1 MADVARIAGVS
12 RSTVSYALS
21 GVRPIATETRDR
33 ILRAMSDL
41 GYTPNL
47 LAQGLAGKRTGI
59 VSLIFPVGEQGM
71 SVTEFEYVQGAAE
84 QARLDGYHLLLW
96 PMDAD
101 ELGEMQ
107 RIVAQGL
114 VDGILLMEVRSFD
127 ERIPVLLDTGVPFVS
142 IGRPTDDAGLAF
154 VDADFEAM
162 GDLAVSHLAGLGH
175 TEIGL
180 VTHSQESLDVGYGP
194 MVRSWDAVAA
204 SASRLGVTVRL
215 FPTASTLAG
224 GRDVF
229 EQILE
234 TAPETTGLVMIN
246 EAATA
251 GLLGA
256 AAKNG
261 WRVPERLSL
270 VAINT
275 SAGSAER
282 FMPALTT
289 ASAEPKA
296 MGREAAQFLSRR
308 VRGEGTDALQWLAE
322 PVLTLRESTTVAR
335 TTRQ

>member
-1 MADVARIAGVS
+1 MADVARVAGVS

-21 GVRPIATETRDR
+21 GVRPIAPETRER
-33 ILRAMSDL
+33 ILQAMSDL

-71 SVTEFEYVQGAAE
+71 NTTEFEYVQGAAE
-84 QARLDGYHLLLW
+84 QARADGYHLLLW
-96 PMDAD
+96 PMDPD
-101 ELGEMQ
+101 DLGEMQ

-127 ERIPVLLDTGVPFVS
+127 ERIPVLLETGVPFVT
-142 IGRPTDDAGLAF
+142 IGRPTDADGLTF

-162 GDLAVSHLAGLGH
+162 GELAVSHLVSLGH

-180 VTHSQESLDVGYGP
+180 VTHSRESLDTGYGP

-204 SASRLGVTVRL
+204 AASRHGITARL
-215 FPTASTLAG
+215 FPTASSLAG

-229 EQILE
+229 GQILE
-234 TAPETTGLVMIN
+234 ESPETTGLVMIN

-256 AAKNG
+256 AAAHG
-261 WRVPERLSL
+261 WRVPESLSI

-289 ASAEPKA
+289 ASAEPSV
-296 MGREAAQFLSRR
+296 MGREAAQFLTRR
-308 VRGEGTDALQWLAE
+308 LRSDGADTVQWLAE
-322 PVLTLRESTTVAR
+322 PVLTLRGSTAVAR
-335 TTRQ
+335 NTQP